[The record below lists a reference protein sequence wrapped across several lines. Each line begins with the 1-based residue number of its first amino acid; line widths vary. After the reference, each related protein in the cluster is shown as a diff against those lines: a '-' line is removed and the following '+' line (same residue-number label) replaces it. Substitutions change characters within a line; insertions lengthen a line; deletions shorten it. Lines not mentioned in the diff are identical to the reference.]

1 MKVEDLVKLN
11 LDELEQELDSGS
23 YSKSFLES
31 AMAAEKADENR
42 KGAIK
47 LIEDAIELAE
57 VEPAPEVIGAE
68 QSLATSGEIYVVA
81 GGLAIG
87 FKAGIKSDGDIVDP
101 NWPEFKANPELMS
114 DLIRN
119 GLVVKK

>member
-47 LIEDAIELAE
+47 LFEDAIELAE
-57 VEPAPEVIGAE
+57 VEQEDRKSV
-68 QSLATSGEIYVVA
+68 GE
-81 GGLAIG
+81 AIG
-87 FKAGIKSDGDIVDP
+87 
-101 NWPEFKANPELMS
+101 
-114 DLIRN
+114 
-119 GLVVKK
+119 